1 MNQKKGAIP
10 MTALQK
16 HEQKNRVLQFLK
28 ECFNLSLDE
37 PFSISFN
44 DHFMRL
50 TAYAEQIQKYY
61 YRINSCFEINKI
73 RKEDFI
79 QKSAL
84 KILEDKDWMD
94 CGDRDEREL
103 EWSMILNY
111 KVNIKII
118 DSYKEQSKEEFLT
131 LLKFLHNNDFDY
143 LGLDVEGKK
152 LIASNMMPV
161 RTTTKNGSI
170 ILQWQDDKQMTLPYK
185 EDYLS
190 FFGYPD
196 KSSPIILKVK
206 PYLMQAIDYHIF
218 KNE

>member
-1 MNQKKGAIP
+1 
-10 MTALQK
+10 MTAYEK
-16 HEQKNRVLQFLK
+16 TAILQFYK
-28 ECFNLSLDE
+28 DNFNIIINQ
-37 PFSISFN
+37 PFRVYFN
-44 DHFMRL
+44 YPDS
-50 TAYAEQIQKYY
+50 
-61 YRINSCFEINKI
+61 NSDYIHNYFYMIDDNFEIKKI
-73 RKEDFI
+73 KKTIFK
-79 QKSAL
+79 QKIAAKMLQASSWGDCDEAKDL
-84 KILEDKDWMD
+84 SWSYILSRRVSIK
-94 CGDRDEREL
+94 
-103 EWSMILNY
+103 
-111 KVNIKII
+111 NI
-118 DSYKEQSKEEFLT
+118 DLYQETEEEEFLT

-161 RTTTKNGSI
+161 RTITKNGSI